1 MNLLEFFA
9 GARSWRQFYNLIAR
23 LPHWGHYK
31 AALAMDEVWANRML
45 DREEAGLDAPPTG
58 GDGETADLTPLGYS
72 DIVARL
78 DLIAD
83 RVFSVRTAVQATITK
98 DHEEPRFP
106 SMPRPVT
113 AIERERERRARTV
126 LLEVDALVM
135 GGGAAIT

>member
-1 MNLLEFFA
+1 MNLLDFFA
-9 GARSWRQFYNLIAR
+9 GARSWRQFYNFLAR

-31 AALAMDEVWANRML
+31 AALAMDERWASRML
-45 DREEAGLDAPPTG
+45 DREEAGQDTPPTG
-58 GDGETADLTPLGYS
+58 EDDDPQLTPLGYS
-72 DIVARL
+72 DVVQRL
-78 DLIAD
+78 DLLAD
-83 RVFSVRTAVQATITK
+83 RVMSVRTAVQASFSK

-106 SMPRPVT
+106 PMPRPVT